1 MKRKEA
7 RKHGGDQVATTRARR
22 FRSLLILPVM
32 SFCLAWAGMAVPA
45 ASAES
50 AGTSAEKETGDS
62 SPNRFTHKGVVVE
75 FETQPVKGRA
85 GSALTAGDLAE
96 VRFRLTEEATGKP
109 IRGIVPGA
117 WMDIGES
124 IQGQAGAPQKSCKEK
139 IALYLKG
146 VIGMRP
152 MIDLNSYYVLVLN
165 REPSI
170 SVVDPLVSMVGVTS
184 TLGVIPLES
193 PGTDWVKSADSKRV
207 YVSMPTAGEV
217 AVVDAEVFKAV
228 SAIEAGPEPTRV
240 ALTPDGRYLFV
251 GNDARETAGSG
262 VTVIDVET
270 QKAVTRI
277 VTGAGHHEIAFS
289 PDSRFAFVTNRAE
302 GTASVIDVRERKKL
316 KDVKTGSLP
325 ISMVYS
331 ANAEAVY
338 VADGKEGTVSVIDG
352 KTLEVV
358 ATIRAKP
365 GLGPMRF
372 TPDGRFGLVVNPAED
387 AVYVI
392 DASENALV
400 HTIAVPGKPYQVV
413 LSRAFAY
420 VRTLDSERVTMI
432 NLETLGPGKQPI
444 VQSFGAGSVAP
455 KLAGDLPLADSV
467 ATTSNEAAVF
477 VVNPADSTT
486 YFYMEGMNAPMAN
499 YKVRGATSR
508 AVTVIDRSLQ
518 ETEPGVYVSKVKLP
532 APGRYDVAFL
542 LETPPILHCFSVEAA
557 DNPALKGKLGRLGIE
572 YLIPE
577 RTVKAGAA
585 VPVRFRLVDPA
596 TGTPRTGLAGVRVL
610 SFRVPGKD
618 RREVPARE
626 VGGGVY
632 EAMLS
637 MTRPGGYNIYVAVP
651 SEKIGYRDLPY
662 FTMAAT
668 RAAAGSPGATPTPAA
683 KPSPGEKE

>member
-1 MKRKEA
+1 M
-7 RKHGGDQVATTRARR
+7 
-22 FRSLLILPVM
+22 ILSVL

-45 ASAES
+45 ASTES
-50 AGTSAEKETGDS
+50 AGTPAGKESADS
-62 SPNRFTHKGVVVE
+62 SPNRLTHRGVVVE
-75 FETQPVKGRA
+75 FDAQPVGGRPGKGLMA
-85 GSALTAGDLAE
+85 GNLAE

-124 IQGQAGAPQKSCKEK
+124 IQGQEGAPQKTCKEK

-146 VIGMRP
+146 VIGIRP

-184 TLGVIPLES
+184 TLGVISLKG
-193 PGTDWVKSADSKRV
+193 PGADWVKSADSKRV

-217 AVVDAEVFKAV
+217 AVVDAEAFKV
-228 SAIEAGPEPTRV
+228 ITSIGAGPEPTRV

-251 GNDARETAGSG
+251 GNDAREAAGSG
-262 VTVIDVET
+262 VTIIDVET
-270 QKAVTRI
+270 LKPVARLA
-277 VTGAGHHEIAFS
+277 TGAGHHEIAFS
-289 PDSRFAFVTNRAE
+289 PESRFAFVTNRTE
-302 GTASVIDVRERKKL
+302 GTVSVIDVRERKKL
-316 KDVKTGSLP
+316 KDVKTGPLP
-325 ISMVYS
+325 ISLGYS
-331 ANAEAVY
+331 EKAEAVY
-338 VADGKEGTVSVIDG
+338 VADGKEGTISVLDG
-352 KTLEVV
+352 TTHEV
-358 ATIRAKP
+358 AARIEAKP

-372 TPDGRFGLVVNPAED
+372 TPDGRFGLVVNLAED
-387 AVYVI
+387 RVFVL
-392 DASENALV
+392 DAAENALL
-400 HTIAVPGKPYQVV
+400 HTVEVPGRPYQVF

-420 VRTLDSERVTMI
+420 VRSLDSERVTMI
-432 NLETLGPGKQPI
+432 NLESLGPGKQPI

-455 KLAGDLPLADSV
+455 KTAGDLVLADSM
-467 ATTSNEAAVF
+467 ASTSSEAAVF

-499 YKVRGATSR
+499 YKVRGAASR
-508 AVTVIDRSLQ
+508 AVTVVDRSLQ
-518 ETEPGVYVSKVKLP
+518 EAEPGVYVSKVKIP

-557 DNPALKGKLGRLGIE
+557 ADPAHKKDLGRLGIE
-572 YLIPE
+572 YLIPR
-577 RTVKAGAA
+577 RTVKAGAT
-585 VPVRFRLVDPA
+585 VPVRFKLSDPA
-596 TGTPRTGLAGVRVL
+596 TGTPRAGLAGVRVL
-610 SFRVPGKD
+610 FFRIPGKD

-632 EAMLS
+632 EAMLP
-637 MTRPGGYNIYVAVP
+637 MTKPGGYNIYVAVP
-651 SEKIGYRDLPY
+651 SEKIRYQDLPY

-668 RAAAGSPGATPTPAA
+668 RTAAGSPGARPSPAA

>member
-1 MKRKEA
+1 MKRKETG
-7 RKHGGDQVATTRARR
+7 KHGGDQVATTRATR
-22 FRSLLILPVM
+22 FRSMAVLSVLA
-32 SFCLAWAGMAVPA
+32 FCLAWAGMAVPA
-45 ASAES
+45 ASTES
-50 AGTSAEKETGDS
+50 AGMPAEKETADS
-62 SPNRFTHKGVVVE
+62 SPNRFTRKGVVVE
-75 FETQPVKGRA
+75 FETRPVGARTDT
-85 GSALTAGDLAE
+85 GLTAGNLAE
-96 VRFRLTEEATGKP
+96 VRFKLTEEATGKP

-124 IQGQAGAPQKSCKEK
+124 IQGKAGAPQKSCKEK

-184 TLGVIPLES
+184 TLGVIPLKS

-207 YVSMPTAGEV
+207 YVSMPQAGEV
-217 AVVDAEVFKAV
+217 AVVDAEAFKVVATV
-228 SAIEAGPEPTRV
+228 EAGPEPTRV
-240 ALTPDGRYLFV
+240 ALTPDGRYLWV
-251 GNDARETAGSG
+251 GNDARAAAESG

-270 QKAVTRI
+270 QKVVARL

-289 PDSRFAFVTNRAE
+289 PESRFAYVTNRAE
-302 GTASVIDVRERKKL
+302 GTVSVIDVRERKKL

-325 ISMVYS
+325 ISLVYS
-331 ANAEAVY
+331 AKAEAVY

-387 AVYVI
+387 EVYVL
-392 DASENALV
+392 DAAENSLV
-400 HTIAVPGKPYQVV
+400 HTIAVTGKPYQIV

-420 VRTLDSERVTMI
+420 VRALDSERVTMI
-432 NLETLGPGKQPI
+432 NLGSLGPGKQPI
-444 VQSFGAGSVAP
+444 AQSFVAGSVAP
-455 KLAGDLPLADSV
+455 KLAGDLPLADSI
-467 ATTSNEAAVF
+467 ATTSSEAAVF

-486 YFYMEGMNAPMAN
+486 YFYMEGMNAPMSN
-499 YKVRGATSR
+499 YKVYGSTAR
-508 AVTVIDRSLQ
+508 AVTVADRSLQ
-518 ETEPGVYVSKVKLP
+518 EAEPGVYVSKVKIP

-557 DNPALKGKLGRLGIE
+557 ANPALKKDLGSLAIE
-572 YLIPE
+572 YLIPR
-577 RTVKAGAA
+577 RTVKAGAT
-585 VPVRFRLVDPA
+585 VPVRFRLADPA
-596 TGTPRTGLAGVRVL
+596 TGKPRTGLAGVRVL
-610 SFRVPGKD
+610 FFRIPGKD
-618 RREVPARE
+618 RRVVPARE
-626 VGGGVY
+626 VGDGVY
-632 EAMLS
+632 EAMLP
-637 MTRPGGYNIYVAVP
+637 MTKPGGYNIYVAVP
-651 SEKIGYRDLPY
+651 SEKIGYQDLPY

-668 RAAAGSPGATPTPAA
+668 RAAAGMPGATTQPGA
-683 KPSPGEKE
+683 KPSNGKGN